1 MSLAE
6 LGFSEIW
13 VADYEFRAGSGET
26 PIPVCL
32 VAKELISGQQ
42 IRQWADEMG
51 QKPPY
56 SLAEDSLFIAYYAT
70 AEFSCHLALGWQ
82 LPANVIDAYVEFR
95 NVTNGRFL
103 KCGSGLLGALAYF
116 GEDAIDTLEKEEMR
130 ALVMRGGEYTVE
142 ERQAIL
148 AYCES
153 DVVGLEQL
161 VHHLAKDWGN
171 PVHLAQALQ
180 RGRYTKAV
188 AAMEA
193 TGVPVD
199 LPLLSVL
206 RENWDSLKQK
216 LVATVDTRY
225 RVYDGN
231 TFKHDRFAE
240 YLVRSE
246 IPWPRLPSGRL
257 CLDDDTFSEQC
268 KSYPQLRPLK
278 DLRNAMGQLRLN
290 DLAVGPDGR
299 NRCLLS
305 MFKAKTGRNQ
315 PSTSKFVFGL
325 SAWLRGLIR
334 PEPGCGLAYID
345 WSQQEFAIAAALSGD
360 LQMQSAYLSG
370 DPYLAFAK
378 QAGAAPANASKQS
391 HAAIREQFKA
401 CVLAVQ
407 YGMGEESLAMRI
419 GQPVVYARELLRL
432 HRQTYRAFWEWS
444 DGVVNYAQVHRRLWT
459 VFGWRLQ
466 FEGKVNERSVRNF
479 PMQANGAEMLRLA
492 CCLGSEAGIRILAP
506 VHDAIL
512 IEAPLNELES
522 AALQMQQRMQEAS
535 QVVLAGF
542 QLRSDVKYIRAP
554 ERYEDERGQVM
565 WQTVMSLLE
574 VTYEQ

>member
-1 MSLAE
+1 MSLAA
-6 LGFSEIW
+6 LGFAEIW

-26 PIPVCL
+26 PVPVCL
-32 VAKELISGQQ
+32 VAKELLSG
-42 IRQWADEMG
+42 RLVHQWADELG
-51 QKPPY
+51 STPPY
-56 SLAEDSLFIAYYAT
+56 SLAENSLFIAYYAT
-70 AEFSCHLALGWQ
+70 AEFSCHLALEWS

-95 NVTNGRFL
+95 NLTNGRFL

-116 GEDAIDTLEKEEMR
+116 GEDAIDTLEKEAMR
-130 ALVMRGGEYTVE
+130 ALVMRGGEYTAA

-148 AYCES
+148 AYCAS

-161 VHHLAKDWGN
+161 VHHLARDWGD
-171 PVHLAQALQ
+171 PVNLAQALQ

-188 AAMEA
+188 AHMEA
-193 TGVPVD
+193 RGIPVD
-199 LPLLSVL
+199 LPLLTML
-206 RENWDSLKQK
+206 RGNWDGLKQK
-216 LVATVDTRY
+216 LVAQVDAQY
-225 RVYDGN
+225 GVYEGN
-231 TFKHDRFAE
+231 TFKHDRFAA

-278 DLRNAMGQLRLN
+278 DLRNALGQLRLN

-325 SAWLRGLIR
+325 AAWLRGLIR
-334 PEPGCGLAYID
+334 PEAGYGLAYID

-360 LQMQSAYLSG
+360 LPMQRAYRSG

-378 QAGAAPANASKQS
+378 QAGAAPATATKAS

-407 YGMGEESLAMRI
+407 YGMGEESLALRI

-432 HRQTYRAFWEWS
+432 HRQTYRSFWAWS

-466 FEGKVNERSVRNF
+466 LEGKVNERSVRNF

-492 CCLGSEAGIRILAP
+492 CCLGSEAGIRMIAP

-512 IEAPLNELES
+512 IEAPLDELER
-522 AALQMQQRMQEAS
+522 ATAQMQQLMAEAS
-535 QVVLAGF
+535 TAVLAGF
-542 QLRSDVKYIRAP
+542 ALRSDVKYIRAP
-554 ERYEDERGQVM
+554 ERYADERGQLM
-565 WQTVMSLLE
+565 WQTVMRLLE
-574 VTYEQ
+574 TP